1 MVAFEKLFEPIK
13 VGEMELNNRLVMLAM
28 ETGYVEEGRV
38 TPRLIDF
45 FAERAKGGIG
55 LIVVSCSPSYG
66 EPELVQINE
75 DELIP
80 SLRELVQKAHEHGTK
95 VVAQLLVMDKWAR
108 EKGAEPEFVGP
119 SEVLKRPTWPKLRP
133 LRVEEIHQITGEFG
147 EGARRARE
155 AGFDGVELHAGIG
168 FLLNQFL
175 SPCTNKREDR
185 YGGDFDNRLRML
197 LEVIEEAKKKAGKN
211 YTFLCRISGEEFME
225 GGLSLKET
233 KRIAEILEREGIKC
247 LDVEAGWHES
257 PIALIQNS
265 VPRGAFVYIA
275 EEIKKA
281 VNIPV
286 IAAYRINEPYLAEE
300 IIAQGKADLVGMARA
315 LIADPEFAKKA
326 REGKAEEIR
335 PCIACCRCLDSI
347 FTEPPF
353 LYCTVNPMVGRGGED
368 LIKPAPKPK
377 KVLVLGGGPGG
388 MEAATIA
395 ANRGH
400 KVIIWEKEENLGGK
414 LLFASIAPYK
424 EEIQR
429 LTQYLV
435 RMLESSGAEV
445 VLGKKWSPE
454 QIMEERPDIV
464 IVGTG
469 ASPLIPSIPGT
480 EGKNV
485 ITALEALSGAK
496 EVGERVIIVGGGM
509 VGCETA
515 EFLAQRGKKV
525 VILEMLKRM
534 GNDIGSTSRWVVLR
548 RLREA
553 GIKAETKAEVVEI
566 NKGGVKIRRDDGNLE
581 FVEGDTVVLAVGM
594 KPNNEIVK
602 ELEGKVKELYA
613 IGDCTQPGQI
623 REAIAAGFQIG
634 IKV

>member
-1 MVAFEKLFEPIK
+1 
-13 VGEMELNNRLVMLAM
+13 
-28 ETGYVEEGRV
+28 
-38 TPRLIDF
+38 
-45 FAERAKGGIG
+45 
-55 LIVVSCSPSYG
+55 
-66 EPELVQINE
+66 
-75 DELIP
+75 
-80 SLRELVQKAHEHGTK
+80 
-95 VVAQLLVMDKWAR
+95 
-108 EKGAEPEFVGP
+108 
-119 SEVLKRPTWPKLRP
+119 
-133 LRVEEIHQITGEFG
+133 
-147 EGARRARE
+147 
-155 AGFDGVELHAGIG
+155 
-168 FLLNQFL
+168 
-175 SPCTNKREDR
+175 
-185 YGGDFDNRLRML
+185 
-197 LEVIEEAKKKAGKN
+197 
-211 YTFLCRISGEEFME
+211 
-225 GGLSLKET
+225 
-233 KRIAEILEREGIKC
+233 
-247 LDVEAGWHES
+247 
-257 PIALIQNS
+257 
-265 VPRGAFVYIA
+265 
-275 EEIKKA
+275 

-286 IAAYRINEPYLAEE
+286 IAAYRINEPYLAGE
-300 IIAQGKADLVGMARA
+300 IIAQEKADLVGMARA
-315 LIADPEFAKKA
+315 LIADPEFPKKA
-326 REGKAEEIR
+326 REGKTEEIR
-335 PCIACCRCLDSI
+335 PCIACCRCLDDI
-347 FTEPPF
+347 FMEPPF
-353 LYCTVNPMVGRGGED
+353 LYCTVNPMVGRGGKD

-400 KVIIWEKEENLGGK
+400 KVIIWEKEEKLGGK